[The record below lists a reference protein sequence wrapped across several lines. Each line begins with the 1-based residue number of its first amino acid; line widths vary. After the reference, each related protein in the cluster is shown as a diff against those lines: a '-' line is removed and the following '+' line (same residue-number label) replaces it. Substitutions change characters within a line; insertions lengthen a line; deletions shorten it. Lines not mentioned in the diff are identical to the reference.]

1 MARRTRRRP
10 TSNSR
15 KRPPK
20 PPVRPTVAEVAPVEA
35 EAEIA
40 DEVASSP
47 PEPAATPAPSSFLPR
62 RQSGSVPTQVTSP
75 APPTPVARPTSPV
88 AQPPSAATSYLPR
101 KGNIVGRA
109 ERQRQQQAN
118 LEPLDDSPAVPTDRT
133 PYLWLDLRRVIGVS
147 VVMIVMV
154 IVGAFVIH

>member
-1 MARRTRRRP
+1 MVPA
-10 TSNSR
+10 
-15 KRPPK
+15 
-20 PPVRPTVAEVAPVEA
+20 EA
-35 EAEIA
+35 EAVAA
-40 DEVASSP
+40 DEVVSSP
-47 PEPAATPAPSSFLPR
+47 PQPAATPGRSSFLPR
-62 RQSGSVPTQVTSP
+62 RQSGP
-75 APPTPVARPTSPV
+75 APSQATPPATPTPLARATAPVAVAPPGPTSF
-88 AQPPSAATSYLPR
+88 LPR

-133 PYLWLDLRRVIGVS
+133 PYLWLDLRRVVRVS